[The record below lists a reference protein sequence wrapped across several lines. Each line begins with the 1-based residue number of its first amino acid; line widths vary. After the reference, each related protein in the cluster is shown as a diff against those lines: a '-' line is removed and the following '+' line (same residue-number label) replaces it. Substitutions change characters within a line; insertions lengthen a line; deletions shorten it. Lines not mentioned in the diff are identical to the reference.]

1 MKTIPDYLVT
11 RLYTWTVR
19 DLELIYD
26 RCFKYNHTN
35 SLEEG
40 PTSSFAILLAALFD
54 IWGSIMR
61 DKFGAKY
68 QTKTNVEFV
77 LDKLHFHHEN
87 SYKIMEDNKINQN
100 IVKLFRHNL
109 VHNFGKNPEG
119 PEFLLNIDT
128 KGDAIN
134 QQKSNQRWHIN
145 CKKLKEDFLNL
156 LRLELPNILKRN
168 SLSA

>member
-1 MKTIPDYLVT
+1 MRTIQDHYIS

-26 RCFKYNHTN
+26 RCFKYNHAN

-61 DKFGAKY
+61 DKFGTNG
-68 QTKTNVEFV
+68 QTNNNVKHV
-77 LDKLHFHHEN
+77 LRKLHAKDN
-87 SYKIMEDNKINQN
+87 NGYKIIIDSKLHPD

-109 VHNFGKNPEG
+109 VHNFGKSPEG

-128 KGDAIN
+128 KGNAID
-134 QQKSNQRWHIN
+134 QQESNQRWHIN

-156 LRLELPNILKRN
+156 LRLELPNMLK
-168 SLSA
+168 